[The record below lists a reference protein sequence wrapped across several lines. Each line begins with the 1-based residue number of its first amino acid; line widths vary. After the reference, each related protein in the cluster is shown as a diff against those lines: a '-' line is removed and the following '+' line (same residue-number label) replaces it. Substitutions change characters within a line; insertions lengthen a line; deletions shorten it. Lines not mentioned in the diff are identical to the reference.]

1 MKINSGS
8 VCFFAVLFSF
18 VIMPT
23 ASAISIDFNPV
34 DTSVFEGD
42 SFDVDVVVSGLEQSG
57 LDEIVS
63 AYDLFI
69 GYDSS
74 ILSATAV
81 SFGAYLDDVLF
92 PGFTLQGEDLNTAG
106 QISISESSLI
116 TDDDFLAVQQPDAFT
131 LATLSF
137 EALGAGI
144 SDLVFDLHPLLGINN
159 DVKGRKA
166 DLIPVTMGTGA
177 VSVAS
182 KPISV
187 PEPDSLMLML
197 AGFLILG
204 FSSRFFSFDV

>member
-106 QISISESSLI
+106 QIGISESSLI